1 MSRVLYIIAI
11 RALFNHNI
19 TCIWICAFNSNVMQY
34 NFLLQTVDKLAF
46 FKIWFIRV
54 LYPHCPENNLLTW
67 MTGFENPTYSV
78 ASCHRLGFWSGKFD
92 YFENSAVAIDL
103 MYICT
108 RIMAIMWMINCTSFL
123 HQLLNFNL
131 FPWVSNHLT
140 SNSFRFKAFIH
151 GGLACITVFWVGV
164 RIYMYYLQY
173 FDFYFRNSIM
183 LKVPSLLLK
192 II

>member
-1 MSRVLYIIAI
+1 MQYTV
-11 RALFNHNI
+11 
-19 TCIWICAFNSNVMQY
+19 QY
-34 NFLLQTVDKLAF
+34 NFLLQTVNKLAF

-67 MTGFENPTYSV
+67 FWKPDIFRCILSQ
-78 ASCHRLGFWSGKFD
+78 AWFLKWKFWLFWAQCSCNRL
-92 YFENSAVAIDL
+92 NVQ
-103 MYICT
+103 YICT

-151 GGLACITVFWVGV
+151 GGLACITVFWVVV
-164 RIYMYYLQY
+164 RIYIYYLQY